1 MSPSWVCHYD
11 ENLLL
16 TGSGWVGWT
25 NKKYPLQIVFLLTSL
40 QSLQSVSIAVFNK
53 PDMGIMVSL
62 TLTPRPDTERNTEE
76 SHFRFQRS

>member
-11 ENLLL
+11 EILLYA
-16 TGSGWVGWT
+16 GSGWVGWT
-25 NKKYPLQIVFLLTSL
+25 NKKYPLEIVFLLTSP

-62 TLTPRPDTERNTEE
+62 TLTPSPDSQRNTGE